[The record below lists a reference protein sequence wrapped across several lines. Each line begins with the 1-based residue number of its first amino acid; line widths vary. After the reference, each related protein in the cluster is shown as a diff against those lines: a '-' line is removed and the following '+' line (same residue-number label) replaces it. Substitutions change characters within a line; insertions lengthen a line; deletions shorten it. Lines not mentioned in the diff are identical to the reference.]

1 MDDTLRA
8 RAIGSG
14 RANRRDQAMRSRLIV
29 RQARPA
35 LADDLIALQR
45 QPKPKLS
52 PATQG
57 SMYGHDNV
65 GFHHH

>member
-1 MDDTLRA
+1 MIDGPEL
-8 RAIGSG
+8 IGDITAAVILS
-14 RANRRDQAMRSRLIV
+14 
-29 RQARPA
+29 PA